1 MEEKNNSIIIKKYP
15 NRRLYNTSISDYITL
30 ADVRQLVLGGFDFIV
45 TDAKTGMDLTRI
57 TLAQIIFEQENTG
70 SYLLNTNF
78 LRQLI
83 VFYDDNLINILP
95 QYLELTMKSFN
106 QNQDHLRN
114 MTSPLESIAP
124 ISIIEKITENNI
136 NIFEKTMKM
145 FFNK

>member
-1 MEEKNNSIIIKKYP
+1 MPEESSLIIIKKYP
-15 NRRLYNTSISDYITL
+15 NRRLYNTNISDYITL
-30 ADVRQLVLGGFDFIV
+30 ADVRKLVLDGYDFIV
-45 TDAKTGMDLTRI
+45 KDAKSGIDLTRI

-106 QNQDHLRN
+106 QHQDNLRN
-114 MTSPLESIAP
+114 MTSPIESITP